1 MKKIISLLLVPTLLV
16 GCTSPKNTEDVKAES
31 SVAVKAEEKQ
41 PQGKSGSDELD
52 PETIK
57 SIQKI
62 AKEKYDAIR
71 GLGLTIEQFKKKLD
85 DAGARLEWTV
95 SNPGT
100 ILETAH
106 AKDEVANV
114 NFQFFG
120 PENDLKRLSISGYIT
135 DDQIKS
141 NMVVAYLQF
150 FLKEVLPT
158 YSPQDIVNLF
168 EDSMNKLAEQKQE
181 SEPRVVYEIDGK
193 RLTILKIHNMI
204 GIEVESDK
212 KVLEKK

>member
-1 MKKIISLLLVPTLLV
+1 M
-16 GCTSPKNTEDVKAES
+16 
-31 SVAVKAEEKQ
+31 
-41 PQGKSGSDELD
+41 
-52 PETIK
+52 
-57 SIQKI
+57 
-62 AKEKYDAIR
+62 
-71 GLGLTIEQFKKKLD
+71 GLTIEQFKKKLD

-212 KVLEKK
+212 NVLEKK

>member
-1 MKKIISLLLVPTLLV
+1 M
-16 GCTSPKNTEDVKAES
+16 
-31 SVAVKAEEKQ
+31 
-41 PQGKSGSDELD
+41 
-52 PETIK
+52 
-57 SIQKI
+57 
-62 AKEKYDAIR
+62 
-71 GLGLTIEQFKKKLD
+71 GLTIEQFKKKLN

-95 SNPGT
+95 SNPRT

-114 NFQFFG
+114 HFQFFG
-120 PENDLKRLSISGYIT
+120 PKNDLKRLSISGYIT
-135 DDQIKS
+135 DDQTKS
-141 NMVVAYLQF
+141 SMVVAYLQF

-168 EDSMNKLAEQKQE
+168 EDSMNKLAEQKQD
-181 SEPRVVYEIDGK
+181 SEPRAVYEIDGK

-212 KVLEKK
+212 NVLEKK